1 MHPPRSSWREAAII
15 LDHRLQGFNVVTLDV
30 NLELAGLLF
39 DLVHVAGEKNPRA
52 FGYKR
57 AAKAVLRLDRQIT
70 PLVTSN
76 TFRAIPG
83 IGPTTDR
90 IARELIHDGRSEFVD
105 RMVREAGKEE
115 SLAQLRALR
124 KNFLSR
130 AAVADILEKR
140 GGPSRAKYRGD
151 FQMHSVWSDGAE
163 TIESIVQE
171 LLSRGWTCAGITDHS
186 YGLAIAGGMTMA
198 QVDEQHREIDALN
211 AKYRGQFRIFKGI
224 EANIR
229 QDGTVDMTP
238 EELRLFEFVVASPH
252 SLLRKGIDQ
261 TARMVGAVSQ
271 PGVCILG
278 HPQGRRYNVRPGV
291 TADWDQVFEVAAKR
305 KVAIEI
311 DGSWDR
317 QDVHYELAA
326 RALEHGCIFA
336 LDSDAHSHPEYNFVD
351 IAIAHAKL
359 AGIPQKRV
367 INYWSDEEIL
377 EWARGSW
384 ER

>member
-1 MHPPRSSWREAAII
+1 MTLGLEAVII
-15 LDHRLQGFNVVTLDV
+15 LDHRLQGFKVVTLDV

-39 DLVHVAGEKNPRA
+39 DLVHVAGERNPRA

-70 PLVTSN
+70 PLVTAN

-115 SLAQLRALR
+115 SLALLRALR
-124 KNFLSR
+124 RNFLSR
-130 AAVADILEKR
+130 AAVADILKKR
-140 GGPSRAKYRGD
+140 AGPSRAKYRGD

-171 LLSRGWTCAGITDHS
+171 LLSRGWSCAGITDHS
-186 YGLAIAGGMTMA
+186 YGLSIAGGMTMA
-198 QVDEQHREIDALN
+198 QVAEQHREIDALN
-211 AKYRGQFRIFKGI
+211 EKYRGQFRVFKGI

-291 TADWDQVFEVAAKR
+291 SADWDQVFRVAAKR
-305 KVAIEI
+305 QVAIEI

-326 RALEHGCIFA
+326 RALDHGCIFA

>member
-1 MHPPRSSWREAAII
+1 VA
-15 LDHRLQGFNVVTLDV
+15 LDV

-39 DLVHVAGEKNPRA
+39 DMVHVAGEKNPRA

-70 PLVTSN
+70 PLVTAN

-90 IARELIHDGRSEFVD
+90 IARELIHDGRSAFVE
-105 RMVREAGKEE
+105 RMVQEAGKEE
-115 SLAQLRALR
+115 SLAKLRTLR
-124 KNFLSR
+124 QYFLSR
-130 AAVADILEKR
+130 AAVAEIVKR
-140 GGPSRAKYRGD
+140 RAGPSRAKYRGD

-171 LLSRGWTCAGITDHS
+171 CLSRGRTCAGITDHS
-186 YGLAIAGGMTMA
+186 YGLAIAGGMTMEQVAA
-198 QVDEQHREIDALN
+198 QHAEIDAVN
-211 AKYRGQFRIFKGI
+211 AKYQKRFRVFKGI

-229 QDGTVDMTP
+229 PDGTVDMTP
-238 EELRLFEFVVASPH
+238 DELRRFEFVVASPH

-261 TARMVGAVSQ
+261 TDRMVGAVSQ

-291 TADWDQVFEVAAKR
+291 SADWEQVFAVAAKR

-317 QDVHYELAA
+317 QDVHYALAA

-359 AGIPQKRV
+359 AGIPQRRI
-367 INYWSDEEIL
+367 INYWSDEDIL
-377 EWARGSW
+377 DWANGSW
-384 ER
+384 FR